1 MKVNVRAWARFSR
14 SAIFEKRSTQQM
26 SIATKRG
33 DGGQTGLAGGIRVSK
48 THPRVECYGTIDE
61 LISQMGFAR
70 SICQDAEIAERVKT
84 IQRELYKVGSA
95 IATPPESKK
104 TPPEIT
110 AAMVD
115 ALEAE
120 VHRIEAEPGVLADWS
135 LPGGAPDA
143 AALDVA
149 RTICRRAERLAAS
162 LMEAGVIQN
171 PNILAYLNRLS
182 DVLWLFG
189 RLVEARRGVDST
201 LRTEDKPG
209 PRWSRAW

>member
-1 MKVNVRAWARFSR
+1 
-14 SAIFEKRSTQQM
+14 M

-33 DGGQTGLAGGIRVSK
+33 DGGQTGLSGGIRVSK

-70 SICQDAEIAERVKT
+70 SICEDAEVAEKLKT

-104 TPPEIT
+104 TPPDIT
-110 AAMVD
+110 PAMVD

-135 LPGGAPDA
+135 LPGGSPDS

-149 RTICRRAERLAAS
+149 RTVCRRAERLATR
-162 LMEAGVIQN
+162 LVEEGVITN
-171 PNILAYLNRLS
+171 PSILAYINRLS

-189 RLVEARRGVDST
+189 RLIEARRGVDSS
-201 LRTEDKPG
+201 LRTEGKPG
-209 PRWSRAW
+209 PKWSRAW

>member
-1 MKVNVRAWARFSR
+1 
-14 SAIFEKRSTQQM
+14 M

-70 SICQDAEIAERVKT
+70 SICQDADVAARVER

-95 IATPPESKK
+95 LATPPESKK

-110 AAMVD
+110 PAMVD
-115 ALEAE
+115 AIEAE
-120 VHRIEAEPGVLADWS
+120 VHQIEAEPGVLGDWS
-135 LPGGAPDA
+135 LPGGSPDS

-149 RTICRRAERLAAS
+149 RTVCRRAERLATG
-162 LMEAGVIQN
+162 LMETGVIQN
-171 PNILAYLNRLS
+171 PSILAYINRLS
-182 DVLWLFG
+182 DLLWLFG
-189 RLVEARRGVDST
+189 RLIEARRGVDSS
-201 LRTEDKPG
+201 LRTADKVG

>member
-1 MKVNVRAWARFSR
+1 
-14 SAIFEKRSTQQM
+14 M
-26 SIATKRG
+26 SISTKRG

-70 SICQDAEIAERVKT
+70 SICQDADISERVER

-95 IATPPESKK
+95 LATPPESRK

-110 AAMVD
+110 PAMVD

-149 RTICRRAERLAAS
+149 RTVCRRAERLATG

-171 PNILAYLNRLS
+171 PSILAYLNRLS

-189 RLVEARRGVDST
+189 RLVEARRKIDSS
-201 LRTEDKPG
+201 LRTEGKPG

>member
-1 MKVNVRAWARFSR
+1 
-14 SAIFEKRSTQQM
+14 M
-26 SIATKRG
+26 SIATRRG

-70 SICQDAEIAERVKT
+70 SICQDADIQERIKN

-115 ALEAE
+115 ALEAQ
-120 VHRIEAEPGVLADWS
+120 VHAIEADSKVLADWS
-135 LPGGAPDA
+135 LPGELPDGAA
-143 AALDVA
+143 IDVA
-149 RTICRRAERLAAS
+149 RTICRRAERLATA

-182 DVLWLFG
+182 DLLWLFG
-189 RLVEARRGVDST
+189 RLLEARQNVDSS
-201 LRTEDKPG
+201 LRAAGQAG

>member
-1 MKVNVRAWARFSR
+1 V
-14 SAIFEKRSTQQM
+14 

-33 DGGQTGLAGGIRVSK
+33 DGGQTGLSGGIRVSK

-70 SICQDAEIAERVKT
+70 SICQDSDIAARIER

-110 AAMVD
+110 PAMVD

-120 VHRIEAEPGVLADWS
+120 VHLIEAEPGVLGDWS
-135 LPGGAPDA
+135 LPGGSPDS

-149 RTICRRAERLAAS
+149 RTVCRRAERLATA

-171 PNILAYLNRLS
+171 PSILAYLNRLS
-182 DVLWLFG
+182 DLLWLLG
-189 RLVEARRGVDST
+189 RLIEARRGVDSS
-201 LRTEDKPG
+201 LRTKDKPG

>member
-1 MKVNVRAWARFSR
+1 
-14 SAIFEKRSTQQM
+14 M

-33 DGGQTGLAGGIRVSK
+33 DGGQTGLAGGVRVSK

-70 SICQDAEIAERVKT
+70 SICPDADVRERVEK

-110 AAMVD
+110 PAMVD

-135 LPGGAPDA
+135 LPGGAPDT

-149 RTICRRAERLAAS
+149 RTVCRRAERLATA
-162 LMEAGVIQN
+162 LMESRVIQN
-171 PNILAYLNRLS
+171 PSILAYLNRLS
-182 DVLWLFG
+182 DLLWLFG
-189 RLVEARRGVDST
+189 RQVEARRGIDSS
-201 LRTEDKPG
+201 LRTGDQAG

>member
-1 MKVNVRAWARFSR
+1 
-14 SAIFEKRSTQQM
+14 M

-33 DGGQTGLAGGIRVSK
+33 DGGQTGLSGGIRVSK

-70 SICQDAEIAERVKT
+70 SICHDADIADRVER

-115 ALEAE
+115 ALEVE

-149 RTICRRAERLAAS
+149 RTVCRRAERLAAA
-162 LMEAGVIQN
+162 LVEAGIIQN
-171 PNILAYLNRLS
+171 PSILAYLNRLS

-189 RLVEARRGVDST
+189 RLVEARLGVDST
-201 LRTEDKPG
+201 LRTSEKAG